1 MNLEEVMEMAPG
13 LDRTPVGTLVKGIG
27 VMRTT
32 GKFDVK
38 VRNVEGQIV
47 VDFEKWK

>member
-1 MNLEEVMEMAPG
+1 MEMAHG